1 MAQVF
6 ALRLVTQRAA
16 GGAPIVRERK
26 VASASLNIGRSAE
39 NDIVL
44 ADLAVDPRHARI
56 RVTGPGQ
63 VLVETVGGLPFIVD
77 GKSVTRAE
85 LNVASNP
92 TLVFGDYTLSLGP
105 GAVDDE
111 IAVAVTRVE
120 ADIPPN
126 PSVFSLQATVFNRR
140 RMAWVLGLGV
150 LAACLIIPIFFS
162 GLFQGAKIRPD
173 QQWSSGPLS
182 QAHAFLESDCQACH
196 QKAFVAVR
204 DNACLTCHGK
214 QAPAAQAALDRR
226 VQAQRSPLRPISV
239 AEHGLDGGM
248 RPDVHKRL
256 IKAEPASAD
265 WSKRIQAVFNHPT
278 DRCASCHIEHT
289 HSTGPQGAK
298 TGPAPRQE
306 KPTLVVVQDCQACH
320 TGLKDRLKDTTL
332 VDTPDW
338 GKHPKFRPIV
348 TRGGED
354 KPGPRLWLTSNP
366 REETGLIFPHDTH
379 LNPLGG
385 PARQAIG
392 LGRTHPGASPVTCT
406 SCHARQGEG
415 FKPVEMERDCEACH
429 SLAFA
434 SQGGRLVKLPH
445 EEPAKVAAFLNTFYG
460 GGGAAGSVY
469 RAAFSPGGACVDC
482 HKISWQGA
490 AAVVAPVHLSQSF
503 MPRAGFNHAIEQH
516 GAKSVDEMV
525 CRDCHR
531 APSVK
536 ANAAAPP
543 WRISANA
550 DDLMMPDKAQCETC
564 HGNPKAAKADSAPA
578 DCKTCHAFHNT
589 GQPTCEPQERSITVR
604 SWANDAP
611 PKCSPHPRR
620 YATAAK

>member
-150 LAACLIIPIFFS
+150 LAACLIIRSSSPACS
-162 GLFQGAKIRPD
+162 RARRSARTSNGRP
-173 QQWSSGPLS
+173 GPLS

-256 IKAEPASAD
+256 IKAEPASATGR
-265 WSKRIQAVFNHPT
+265 SESRRCSTIRPT
-278 DRCASCHIEHT
+278 AARAATSSI
-289 HSTGPQGAK
+289 PIRPARK
-298 TGPAPRQE
+298 APR
-306 KPTLVVVQDCQACH
+306 PA
-320 TGLKDRLKDTTL
+320 R
-332 VDTPDW
+332 
-338 GKHPKFRPIV
+338 R
-348 TRGGED
+348 RG
-354 KPGPRLWLTSNP
+354 RRNP
-366 REETGLIFPHDTH
+366 RWSSSRTAK
-379 LNPLGG
+379 
-385 PARQAIG
+385 PAI
-392 LGRTHPGASPVTCT
+392 PG
-406 SCHARQGEG
+406 
-415 FKPVEMERDCEACH
+415 
-429 SLAFA
+429 
-434 SQGGRLVKLPH
+434 
-445 EEPAKVAAFLNTFYG
+445 
-460 GGGAAGSVY
+460 
-469 RAAFSPGGACVDC
+469 
-482 HKISWQGA
+482 
-490 AAVVAPVHLSQSF
+490 
-503 MPRAGFNHAIEQH
+503 
-516 GAKSVDEMV
+516 
-525 CRDCHR
+525 
-531 APSVK
+531 
-536 ANAAAPP
+536 
-543 WRISANA
+543 
-550 DDLMMPDKAQCETC
+550 
-564 HGNPKAAKADSAPA
+564 
-578 DCKTCHAFHNT
+578 
-589 GQPTCEPQERSITVR
+589 
-604 SWANDAP
+604 
-611 PKCSPHPRR
+611 
-620 YATAAK
+620 